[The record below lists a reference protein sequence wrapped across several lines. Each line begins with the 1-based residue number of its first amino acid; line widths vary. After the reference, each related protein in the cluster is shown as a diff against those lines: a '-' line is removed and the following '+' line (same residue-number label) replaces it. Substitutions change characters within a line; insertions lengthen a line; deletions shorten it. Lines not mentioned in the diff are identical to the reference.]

1 MSTYQMPPESAKLA
15 FRLNRRCRANP
26 SAWAYLCWVVSSTL
40 AFWALGIDRPVPKA
54 PRSAGG
60 HQRVSPHLVGERRR
74 STPPGGSRSASIRVP
89 LSSEKAKTHLRE
101 RPEKRGERN
110 GVTGD
115 ERCGSCEG
123 WRPHC
128 SPQEGAAAAGLAAT
142 SSTFSTRATTP
153 SSSTAPSRHNNSDH
167 VTA

>member
-15 FRLNRRCRANP
+15 FRLNSRCRANP

-40 AFWALGIDRPVPKA
+40 AFWALGIDRPVPRA
-54 PRSAGG
+54 PSVGRWSPASPPTPGTANDG
-60 HQRVSPHLVGERRR
+60 APPRRV
-74 STPPGGSRSASIRVP
+74 GSRSASIRVP
-89 LSSEKAKTHLRE
+89 LSSEKAKTHLWE

-128 SPQEGAAAAGLAAT
+128 SPQQGGGGRFGRHLLDFLDPGYHTLVIDLAE
-142 SSTFSTRATTP
+142 
-153 SSSTAPSRHNNSDH
+153 
-167 VTA
+167 